1 VIKNVMG
8 ALPKTLEII
17 FEVQRKKNNE
27 KIRKKKK
34 KLSNLQNAFFFFF
47 FSLDPSYFQTL

>member
-1 VIKNVMG
+1 MG
-8 ALPKTLEII
+8 ALPQTLEII
-17 FEVQRKKNNE
+17 FEVQRKKINE